1 MKITDLSLT
10 IEEGMMTF
18 PTHWHP
24 VVEITILG
32 RHGVE
37 GRETRKLV
45 LGTHIGTHAEAR
57 GSIRSGLMCWWVRRE
72 F

>member
-1 MKITDLSLT
+1 MTQPAQTRMKIIDLSLP

-32 RHGVE
+32 RHGIE
-37 GRETRKLV
+37 GRETRKVV
-45 LGTHIGTHAEAR
+45 LGTHIGTLGT
-57 GSIRSGLMCWWVRRE
+57 GSWANLC
-72 F
+72 

>member
-1 MKITDLSLT
+1 MKIIDLSLP

-32 RHGVE
+32 RHGS
-37 GRETRKLV
+37 K
-45 LGTHIGTHAEAR
+45 AAR
-57 GSIRSGLMCWWVRRE
+57 LAK
-72 F
+72 

>member
-1 MKITDLSLT
+1 LT

-32 RHGVE
+32 GHGWK
-37 GRETRKLV
+37 G
-45 LGTHIGTHAEAR
+45 A
-57 GSIRSGLMCWWVRRE
+57 RRE
-72 F
+72 SWCWGRTWAPMPMRPCIIPKARDRQVPLDVLVGRREC